1 MYCLLCGKSY
11 PDTQIICSPCN
22 NNMQRIKPYSPH
34 LSQIIRIGEAICTGE
49 NLPQNLE
56 IAVET
61 LLDRLDDAEDVYF
74 EEESKYSEEDKIILE
89 EHLNSILENADFLRK
104 SLEEL
109 LSAAKM
115 MDTRSIYTVLDKAKI
130 AETMLL
136 KSSAKLGNLTEE
148 EIEVIAKEK
157 GIQLKK
163 N

>member
-1 MYCLLCGKSY
+1 MK
-11 PDTQIICSPCN
+11 
-22 NNMQRIKPYSPH
+22 
-34 LSQIIRIGEAICTGE
+34 
-49 NLPQNLE
+49 
-56 IAVET
+56 T